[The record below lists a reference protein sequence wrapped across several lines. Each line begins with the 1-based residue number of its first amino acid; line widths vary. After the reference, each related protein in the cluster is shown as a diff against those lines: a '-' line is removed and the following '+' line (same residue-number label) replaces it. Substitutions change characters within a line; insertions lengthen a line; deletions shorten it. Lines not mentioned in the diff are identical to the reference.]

1 MLKYKLAFIL
11 LGFGVLPLLA
21 QQDLSTPFYQNLWQ
35 ANRTN
40 PAFIPEHKIVM
51 GLPGIYNNLH
61 VENITYNDL
70 IIQRDGQNI
79 IDVDQGITLLDRENL
94 LRENLDLETISL
106 GFRTGNLQISLGHM
120 LRYNAFANYPK
131 TLPQLIWQGNAQF
144 VGQNV
149 AFGPDLQ
156 LNAYHEYSLGLAYQL
171 GSRLTIGA
179 KAKYLSG
186 VADVSTARTDL
197 RLSTSDDVYQ
207 LQLDADYLVNSS
219 GALQYDGFDQLDL
232 DFSFGQVETAQL
244 FSNNN
249 GLAFD
254 LGVHLDLGK
263 LDIGISALD
272 IGGQIDWKED
282 VRNYSLQGQ
291 FEYQGLNVA
300 QGILD
305 SQTDLGNAID
315 TLREIYNPVET
326 QQGYRTELPLR
337 TYLTLGYDLTQKIRL
352 GALFY
357 TESYREETYGALAIN
372 GQWTLHPI
380 LTLGATY
387 AYRQQ
392 RYDNFGIQAIAKVG
406 PVQLVAATDNIFTAI
421 QPKDSHSANFRVGLN
436 LLFNKLQEEDWNQRE
451 SFFE

>member
-1 MLKYKLAFIL
+1 MLKYKFAFIL
-11 LGFGVLPLLA
+11 IGFGIMPLLA
-21 QQDLSTPFYQNLWQ
+21 QQDLSTPFYHNLWQ

-40 PAFIPEHKIVM
+40 PAFIPEHKFVI

-70 IIQRDGQNI
+70 IIERDGQNI
-79 IDVDQGITLLDRENL
+79 IDVDRGIALLDRDNL
-94 LRENLDLETISL
+94 LRENLDLETLSL
-106 GFRTGNLQISLGHM
+106 GFRTGNFQLSLGHM
-120 LRYNAFANYPK
+120 LRYNAFADYPK

-171 GSRLTIGA
+171 GSKLTIGA

-197 RLSTSDDVYQ
+197 RLSTSEDVYQ

-232 DFSFGQVETAQL
+232 NFSFGQVETEQL
-244 FSNNN
+244 FSSNN
-249 GLAFD
+249 GFAFD
-254 LGVHLDLGK
+254 LGVHLKLGK
-263 LDIGISALD
+263 LDIGVSALD

-282 VRNYSLQGQ
+282 VRNYSLKGQ

-315 TLREIYNPVET
+315 TLREIYNPIET
-326 QQGYRTELPLR
+326 QQGYSTDLPLR

-357 TESYREETYGALAIN
+357 TENYREETYGALALN

-392 RYDNFGIQAIAKVG
+392 RYDNFGLQAIAKLG
-406 PVQLVAATDNIFTAI
+406 PVQVVAATDNIFTAI

-436 LLFNKLQEEDWNQRE
+436 LLFQKTQEEDWNERE

>member
-1 MLKYKLAFIL
+1 MS
-11 LGFGVLPLLA
+11 FGVLPLLA
-21 QQDLSTPFYQNLWQ
+21 QQDLSTPFYNKLWQ

-40 PAFIPEHKIVM
+40 PAFLSDHKLVI
-51 GLPGIYNNLH
+51 GLPGIYNNLL

-70 IIQRDGQNI
+70 ITKRDGQNI
-79 IDVDQGITLLDRENL
+79 IDVDKGIDLLDKDNL
-94 LRENLDLETISL
+94 LRENLDLETINL
-106 GFRTGNLQISLGHM
+106 GFRTGKFQVNLGHT

-144 VGQNV
+144 IGQNV

-156 LNAYHEYSLGLAYQL
+156 LNAHHEYSLGLAYQV
-171 GSRLTIGA
+171 GSFLTIGA

-186 VADVSTARTDL
+186 IADISTARTDL
-197 RLSTSDDVYQ
+197 RLSTSDDIYQ

-232 DFSFGQVETAQL
+232 DFSFGKIETEQL
-244 FSNNN
+244 FSSNN

-254 LGVHLDLGK
+254 LGVHLNLGK
-263 LDIGISALD
+263 LDIGLSALD

-291 FEYQGLNVA
+291 FEYKGLNVA

-326 QQGYRTELPLR
+326 QQGYSTKLPLR
-337 TYLTLGYDLTQKIRL
+337 TYLTLGYALTENIKL

-357 TESYREETYGALAIN
+357 TETYREETYGAVAFN
-372 GQWTLHPI
+372 GQWTLHPV
-380 LTLGATY
+380 LTVGTTY

-392 RYDNFGIQAIAKVG
+392 RYDNFGLQAIAKVG
-406 PVQLVAATDNIFTAI
+406 PVQVVAATDNIFTAI

-436 LLFNKLQEEDWNQRE
+436 LLFNSTKEEDWNNRE

>member
-1 MLKYKLAFIL
+1 MLRYKFAFIL
-11 LGFGVLPLLA
+11 IGFGVLPLAA

-40 PAFIPEHKIVM
+40 PAFMPEHKLVI
-51 GLPGIYNNLH
+51 GLPGIYNNLF

-70 IIQRDGQNI
+70 IVERDGQNI
-79 IDVDQGITLLDRENL
+79 VDVDQGIASLDRDNL

-106 GFRTGNLQISLGHM
+106 GFKRGNFLISLGHT
-120 LRYNAFANYPK
+120 LRYNAYANYPK

-144 VGQNV
+144 IGQNV

-156 LNAYHEYSLGLAYQL
+156 LNASHEYGLGLAYQV
-171 GSRLTIGA
+171 GSKLSIGA

-186 VADVSTARTDL
+186 VADVSTSRNDL

-207 LQLDADYLVNSS
+207 LQLDADFLVNSS

-232 DFSFGQVETAQL
+232 DFSFGQVETEQL
-244 FSNNN
+244 FSSNT
-249 GLAFD
+249 GWAFD

-272 IGGQIDWKED
+272 IGGQIDWQED

-300 QGILD
+300 ESILD

-315 TLREIYNPVET
+315 TLREIYNPIET
-326 QQGYRTELPLR
+326 QQAYSTKLPLR

-357 TESYREETYGALAIN
+357 TESYRDETYGALALN
-372 GQWTLHPI
+372 GQWALHPF
-380 LTLGATY
+380 LTVGATY

-392 RYDNFGIQAIAKVG
+392 RFDNFGLQAIAKVG
-406 PVQLVAATDNIFTAI
+406 PVQVVAATDNIFTVI

-436 LLFNKLQEEDWNQRE
+436 LLFNKAQEEDWNQRE

>member
-1 MLKYKLAFIL
+1 MLRYIFALIL
-11 LGFGVLPLLA
+11 IGLGGASLFA
-21 QQDLSTPFYQNLWQ
+21 QQDLSTPFYNKLWQ
-35 ANRTN
+35 ANRIN
-40 PAFIPEHKIVM
+40 PAFVSDHTFVI
-51 GLPGIYNNLH
+51 GLPGIYNNLLI
-61 VENITYNDL
+61 ENITYNDL
-70 IIQRDGQNI
+70 IVQRDGQNI
-79 IDVDQGITLLDRENL
+79 VDVDRGIASLERDNI

-106 GFRTGNLQISLGHM
+106 GFKTGKFQFSLGHA
-120 LRYNAFANYPK
+120 LRYNAFVNYPK

-144 VGQNV
+144 IGQNV

-156 LNAYHEYSLGLAYQL
+156 VNAFHEYSVGIAYEI
-171 GSRLTIGA
+171 GSFLTIGA

-186 VADVSTARTDL
+186 VADISTARTDL
-197 RLSTSDDVYQ
+197 SLSTSEDVYQ
-207 LQLDADYLVNSS
+207 LQLDADYLINSS

-232 DFSFGQVETAQL
+232 DFSFGNVETAQL
-244 FSNNN
+244 FSSNN
-249 GLAFD
+249 GVAFD
-254 LGVHLDLGK
+254 LGVQLDLGK

-272 IGGQIDWKED
+272 IGGQIDWTEE

-326 QQGYRTELPLR
+326 QESYSTELPLR
-337 TYLTLGYDLTQKIRL
+337 TYLTVGYDLTEKIRL

-357 TESYREETYGALAIN
+357 TETYREETYGALAVN
-372 GQWTLHPI
+372 GQWALHSM
-380 LTLGATY
+380 LRVGATW

-392 RYDNFGIQAIAKVG
+392 RYDNFGLQAIAKVG
-406 PVQLVAATDNIFTAI
+406 PVQVLAATDNIFTAVR
-421 QPKDSHSANFRVGLN
+421 PKDSHSANFRLGLN
-436 LLFNKLQEEDWNQRE
+436 LLFNSTKTEDWDNRE

>member
-1 MLKYKLAFIL
+1 MLKYRIAFIL
-11 LGFGVLPLLA
+11 IGFGVLPLIA

-40 PAFIPEHKIVM
+40 PAFISDHKIVI
-51 GLPGIYNNLH
+51 GLPGIYNNLL

-70 IIQRDGQNI
+70 IIERDGQNI
-79 IDVDQGITLLDRENL
+79 IDVDRGIALLDRDNL

-106 GFRTGNLQISLGHM
+106 GFKTGNFQISLGHM

-149 AFGPDLQ
+149 SFGPDLQ
-156 LNAYHEYSLGLAYQL
+156 LNAYHEYNLGIAYQV
-171 GSRLTIGA
+171 GSKLTIGA

-197 RLSTSDDVYQ
+197 RLSTSEDVYQ
-207 LQLDADYLVNSS
+207 LELDADYLVNSS
-219 GALQYDGFDQLDL
+219 GALQYDGFDQLDF

-315 TLREIYNPVET
+315 TLREIYNPIET
-326 QQGYRTELPLR
+326 QQSYRTELPLR
-337 TYLTLGYDLTQKIRL
+337 TYLTLGYDLTDKIRL

-357 TESYREETYGALAIN
+357 TESYREETYGALALN

-380 LTLGATY
+380 LTVGATY

-392 RYDNFGIQAIAKVG
+392 RYDNFGLQAIAKVG
-406 PVQLVAATDNIFTAI
+406 PVQVVAATDNIFTAI
-421 QPKDSHSANFRVGLN
+421 QPTDSHSANFRVGLN
-436 LLFNKLQEEDWNQRE
+436 LLFNKAQEEDWNERE